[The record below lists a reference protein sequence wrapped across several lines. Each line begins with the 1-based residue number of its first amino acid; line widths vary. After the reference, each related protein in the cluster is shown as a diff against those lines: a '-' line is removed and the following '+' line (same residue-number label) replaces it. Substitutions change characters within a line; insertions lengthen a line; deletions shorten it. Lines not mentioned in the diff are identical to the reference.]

1 MCPRSSYP
9 IDIVKLII
17 ITCDVANWKFQVKWL
32 EFAVKYLTDFWNI
45 WNFQLT
51 FRLNLFKVCNTGV
64 RRSIDVLDPENQPG
78 SGALGPTEDVWHQ
91 KYELRKDFFYLK
103 YSFNRISIISLC
115 SRYRVLDW
123 NLAKNPN
130 PWKKG
135 THLCRLV
142 PQHGKDEDLADVKFS
157 I

>member
-1 MCPRSSYP
+1 M
-9 IDIVKLII
+9 I
-17 ITCDVANWKFQVKWL
+17 
-32 EFAVKYLTDFWNI
+32 
-45 WNFQLT
+45 
-51 FRLNLFKVCNTGV
+51 GV
-64 RRSIDVLDPENQPG
+64 VLDSLSLWLQLGFHIRFFGRFRFQGSALRTKRVFKNPIFYITLKAFFFVSTINALDPANQSQ
-78 SGALGPTEDVWHQ
+78 SGALGLTEDVWHQ
-91 KYELRKDFFYLK
+91 KYELRKDLFYLK